1 MYNHIIIPDTQTA
14 IATTKSLF
22 TALREH
28 PAQDTTSLLDN
39 LRSQH
44 AHLVTTGNIDV
55 DPNIDHP

>member
-1 MYNHIIIPDTQTA
+1 MYNHIIIPGTQTA

-39 LRSQH
+39 LR
-44 AHLVTTGNIDV
+44 
-55 DPNIDHP
+55 